1 MPSDTTPQTAVPL
14 SAATLSAGPT
24 TPKQRIDAVT
34 HYWLDVMGN
43 YYRDMAATTTPAEAR
58 AVEDNYNAA
67 ERLYLDAIECGL
79 KGTDP
84 AADDACAALHAAA
97 RALADARARVD
108 GISVILASL
117 TLCTEAATSL
127 VRSAA

>member
-1 MPSDTTPQTAVPL
+1 MPSDRTPQTPAPP
-14 SAATLSAGPT
+14 SAAPT

-79 KGTDP
+79 KG
-84 AADDACAALHAAA
+84 ALHEAA
-97 RALADARARVD
+97 RALAEARARVD
-108 GISVILASL
+108 AISVILASL

>member
-1 MPSDTTPQTAVPL
+1 MPSDRTPQTPAPP
-14 SAATLSAGPT
+14 SAAPT

-84 AADDACAALHAAA
+84 AADDACAALHEAA
-97 RALADARARVD
+97 RGLAEARARVD
-108 GISVILASL
+108 AISVILASL

>member
-1 MPSDTTPQTAVPL
+1 M
-14 SAATLSAGPT
+14 
-24 TPKQRIDAVT
+24 T

-67 ERLYLDAIECGL
+67 ERVYLDAIECGL
-79 KGTDP
+79 KGSDP
-84 AADDACAALHAAA
+84 AADDACAALHDAA
-97 RALADARARVD
+97 RALAEARARVD
-108 GISVILASL
+108 AFRDILGKL

-127 VRSAA
+127 VRAASGPAET